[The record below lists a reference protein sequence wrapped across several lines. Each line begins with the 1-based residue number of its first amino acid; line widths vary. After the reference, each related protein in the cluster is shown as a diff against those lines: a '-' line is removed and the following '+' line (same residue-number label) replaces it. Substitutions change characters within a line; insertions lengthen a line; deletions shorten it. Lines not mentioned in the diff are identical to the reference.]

1 MIEITQV
8 TRTSTAPGAAFFDR
22 WCDLPTHPE
31 WAPSM
36 EYFELDGPF
45 AVGARGRSRA
55 VGGEETRFTVT
66 RVGPGWVYA
75 DATDLGD
82 TILTVL
88 HEAVDGDDGTVVTL
102 TGLVEGD
109 RAQQVA
115 AELADGLERALE
127 RDLAS
132 LILMLESAPPPRA
145 DG

>member
-1 MIEITQV
+1 MIEITRV
-8 TRTSTAPGAAFFDR
+8 SRTSTAPGSAFFGR

-36 EYFELDGPF
+36 EYFELDEPF

-55 VGGEETRFTVT
+55 VGGMETRFTVT

-82 TILTVL
+82 AMLTVL
-88 HEAVDGDDGTVVTL
+88 HEAIDGEHGTAVTL
-102 TGLVEGD
+102 TGFVEGD

-115 AELADGLERALE
+115 VELADDLERALE

-132 LILMLESAPPPRA
+132 LIAMLESAEPPRS

>member
-1 MIEITQV
+1 
-8 TRTSTAPGAAFFDR
+8 
-22 WCDLPTHPE
+22 
-31 WAPSM
+31 M
-36 EYFELDGPF
+36 EK
-45 AVGARGRSRA
+45 RA
-55 VGGEETRFTVT
+55 VFFG
-66 RVGPGWVYA
+66 
-75 DATDLGD
+75 LSS
-82 TILTVL
+82 I
-88 HEAVDGDDGTVVTL
+88 VTL